1 MLVVCRRVALQPA
14 HKRCPHALV
23 AHKTFFCYNAG
34 PGTPAHNVCVLPVE
48 PVGIRHIVRWA
59 SDCVEAHGRCCTIG
73 LAIKTENLAKV
84 YSHDASG
91 RPVGLIDLSFEVEE
105 GQVFGLLGP
114 NGSGKTTTLKLLLGL
129 IMPTAGRGEIFGYPL
144 GSNAYKERVGFLP
157 EGPYFYEHL
166 NGIEL
171 LKFYGSLFGMGGSQL
186 SARIEELLHLVGM
199 WDRRFIRVRDY
210 SRGMRQRI
218 GAAQSMINDPDLLFL
233 DELTSGLDPIG
244 AMDMHRLILD
254 LREQGK
260 TVFLCSHL
268 LKDMEPLCDRV
279 IILNAGEVCETGRVD
294 ELLRVEDEY
303 RLLISNVSEELTQQL
318 QAAEIPTEVV
328 DGGRLSASFGDQSA
342 ALDAAQQAAAAGA
355 TIEELGVHQRTLE
368 EVFIDA
374 VGGNE

>member
-1 MLVVCRRVALQPA
+1 
-14 HKRCPHALV
+14 
-23 AHKTFFCYNAG
+23 
-34 PGTPAHNVCVLPVE
+34 VCVIH
-48 PVGIRHIVRWA
+48 VGIVTLRHVIRWA
-59 SDCVEAHGRCCTIG
+59 GDCVEAQRRCCTIG
-73 LAIKTENLAKV
+73 LAIKTEKLAKV
-84 YSHDASG
+84 YSHDATG

-129 IMPTAGRGEIFGYPL
+129 IMPTSGTGEVFGYPL

-171 LKFYGSLFGMGGSQL
+171 LRFYGGLFGMGGSKL
-186 SARIEELLHLVGM
+186 SSRIEELLHLVGM

-244 AMDMHRLILD
+244 AMEMHRLILN
-254 LREQGK
+254 LRDEGK

-279 IILNAGEVCETGRVD
+279 IILNQGEVCETGRVD
-294 ELLRVEDEY
+294 ELLRIEDEY
-303 RLLISNVSEELTQQL
+303 RLLLSNVSEELIQQL
-318 QAAEIPTEVV
+318 QAAEIATEVAE
-328 DGGRLSASFGDQSA
+328 GGRLTAFFGDQSA
-342 ALDAAQQAAAAGA
+342 ALDVAQQAAAAGA
-355 TIEELGVHQRTLE
+355 TIEDLGAHQRTLE